1 MPLALSSLQTG
12 HSYIIKNY
20 GEEVE
25 FQVVDIKSDG
35 EVEVRNLYSMEIFL
49 LSEITRYGKGKDYDL
64 QELNTQ

>member
-25 FQVVDIKSDG
+25 FQVVDIRSDG
-35 EVEVRNLYSMEIFL
+35 EVQVRNKYSMEIFL

-64 QELNTQ
+64 QELDI

>member
-35 EVEVRNLYSMEIFL
+35 EVEVRNLFSMEIFL
-49 LSEITRYGKGKDYDL
+49 LSEITRYGKGHDYDL
-64 QELNTQ
+64 QELETQ